1 MSTPI
6 DSDARAVAGMAAELA
21 KLQRR
26 LDQLELGANTN
37 QLGQSSLEDGS
48 MVVYDANGNPRSIV
62 GKQDDG
68 SYVGGNSVNNPTPPI
83 VPNPP
88 TVVPGFGTLKVET
101 HGPSTGKWLWDF
113 SHLNI
118 WLAKGVPGDGTPLEA
133 GVVVGNVIGFSPTAF
148 IIAGLDPTGYRV
160 WLTSVNQSGTE
171 SDYSTAVLGTP
182 TRVVGTDILDGAV
195 TTLKL
200 AAEAVTAANIA
211 AGAVGS
217 IQIGEQVV
225 DLSHLA
231 ANSVGGE
238 QLIAGAIAAGHL
250 GAGSVTALA
259 IAANAIEAASIAA
272 GAIQA
277 GAIAAGAITAEK
289 ILALAITGD
298 KIAANAITAGAIAA
312 GAITADK
319 IRAGEVLAD
328 VSLSTGVSGRRI
340 LISGP
345 DNEIRFF
352 PALGETAYG
361 RLFSSVPLDYPTDIN
376 IELRAIDST
385 QTNVMPR
392 VMLSPDDMF
401 IGLSDAA
408 SETTYRGGSIE
419 LREDAA
425 RFGVITNAGGEFG
438 LYVYDDGILA
448 LRGLWDNY
456 VTPNPGDAVWTM
468 NAKYTNNLGSY
479 VTAVGF
485 SWVETMSTPMAPL
498 LGPGQATIGSSAEHQ
513 VFACRDEGLTLTGMT
528 IGWGGGAGT
537 TSTTFGVQPGKT
549 IKLRAWIFRTR
560 VEYDVTP

>member
-6 DSDARAVAGMAAELA
+6 DADARSVAGMAAELA

-26 LDQLELGANTN
+26 IDQLELGANTN

-48 MVVYDANGNPRSIV
+48 MTVYDANGNPRSII

-68 SYVGGNSVNNPTPPI
+68 SYVGGRSVNNPTPPI

-101 HGPSTGKWLWDF
+101 HGPSNGKWMWDY
-113 SHLNI
+113 SHTNI
-118 WLAKGVPGDGTPLEA
+118 WLAKGIPGDGTPLEA
-133 GVVVGNVIGFSPTAF
+133 GVVVGNVIGLNPSAF
-148 IIAGLDPTGYRV
+148 VIAGLSPTGYRV

-171 SDYSTAVLGTP
+171 SDYSTAVQATP
-182 TRVVGTDILDGAV
+182 TVVVGTDILDGAV

-225 DLSHLA
+225 DLEHLA

-259 IAANAIEAASIAA
+259 IAANAIQAVNIAA

-277 GAIAAGAITAEK
+277 GAIDAGAVTAEK

-298 KIAANAITAGAIAA
+298 KIAANAVTAGAIAA

-328 VSLSTGVSGRRI
+328 ISIQTGTSGRRI
-340 LISGP
+340 LLSGP

-352 PALGETAYG
+352 PALSETKFA
-361 RLFSSVPLDYPTDIN
+361 RLFSYQPLDFPDDVNLEI
-376 IELRAIDST
+376 RAINSV
-385 QTNVMPR
+385 QTNVTPR
-392 VMLSPDDMF
+392 LVMAPDDIF
-401 IGLSDAA
+401 LGLTDAA
-408 SETTYRGGSIE
+408 SDAVGRGGRVRLSEDSGQFGITTIAGAETGLFCWDTGE
-419 LREDAA
+419 LDMRGWWANYTQPY
-425 RFGVITNAGGEFG
+425 TNAAIWVMNISVIAGASAVTGVS
-438 LYVYDDGILA
+438 LDYGI
-448 LRGLWDNY
+448 
-456 VTPNPGDAVWTM
+456 
-468 NAKYTNNLGSY
+468 
-479 VTAVGF
+479 
-485 SWVETMSTPMAPL
+485 TMSTTMAPML
-498 LGPGQATIGSSAEHQ
+498 SHGILTSAEPMYSI
-513 VFACRDEGLTLTGMT
+513 RDEGNSLTGMG
-528 IGWGGGAGT
+528 IRFGLNNNGASPAAVGMAPALPA
-537 TSTTFGVQPGKT
+537 SKT
-549 IKLRAWIFRTR
+549 MKIRAWVFRTLT
-560 VEYDVTP
+560 ELSMPL